1 MPNITIAIDIDDT
14 ISEFVENWLRI
25 YNKDFNDNLK
35 KEDILDWNIS
45 QFVKPEA
52 KGTIYNYIN
61 KPRVFRTAKP
71 IKNALPIINKF
82 REKAKRIIYV
92 TANDGAG
99 AKLPWLFK
107 YGFIHTSEDFV
118 VAYDK
123 SLIRAD
129 ILIDD
134 RPENVMSF
142 KGWGILLT
150 QPWNQNIDYEGRV
163 FDWQDLEDKICL

>member
-1 MPNITIAIDIDDT
+1 MANITIAIDVDDT
-14 ISEFVENWLRI
+14 VSELVTNWLRI
-25 YNKDFNDNLK
+25 YNKDFNDNLT
-35 KEDILDWNIS
+35 KEDITDWNIS

-52 KGTIYNYIN
+52 KNIIYSYVH

-71 IKNALPIINKF
+71 IKNALEIINKL
-82 REKAKRIIYV
+82 REKAQRIIYV

-99 AKLPWLFK
+99 AKVPWLLK
-107 YGFIHTSEDFV
+107 YGFMHTSEDFV

-134 RPENVMSF
+134 KPENVMSF
-142 KGWGILLT
+142 QGWGVLMT
-150 QPWNQNIDYEGRV
+150 QPWNQSVDYEGRV
-163 FDWQDLEDKICL
+163 IDWKDLEAKICL

>member
-1 MPNITIAIDIDDT
+1 MKNITIAIDVDDT
-14 ISEFVENWLRI
+14 VSELVPNWLRI

-35 KEDILDWNIS
+35 KEDIVDWNIS

-52 KGTIYNYIN
+52 KGMIYNYIR

-71 IKNALPIINKF
+71 MENALLIIDKL
-82 REKAKRIIYV
+82 REKAQRIIYV

-107 YGFIHTSEDFV
+107 HGFIHTSEDFV

-134 RPENVMSF
+134 KPENV
-142 KGWGILLT
+142 I
-150 QPWNQNIDYEGRV
+150 
-163 FDWQDLEDKICL
+163 